1 MRYQRKPTDL
11 YRIFDSVY
19 KRFSEREDAHHA
31 RMSLGTYLTLS
42 RYFHHNR
49 WVWSVQASKAIA
61 ISASAVHRILL
72 TLIRTRLN
80 QGFHFAHSQ
89 EGIQTLAVELPMTVS
104 GAETSVHETHPTC
117 VVQYV
122 IFPPYNCFNGSVV
135 SSNIRWGHLWFIL
148 PFHSKIVDLPVG
160 QMNGLGRK
168 WSSFFIPCSKSL
180 L

>member
-135 SSNIRWGHLWFIL
+135 SSNIRWGHYRNFGSFCLFS
-148 PFHSKIVDLPVG
+148 PK
-160 QMNGLGRK
+160 
-168 WSSFFIPCSKSL
+168 SSICLKGK
-180 L
+180 